1 MVKRA
6 HRSRA
11 RPVSTLRPTHLTRNP
26 IWRFVSSDVPD
37 ETWVSPISGR
47 RTSSLVGKVVRTN
60 VVFADGT
67 ECWALF
73 GNVDPTNAELTEHFL
88 ALSLYLNG
96 KWFHLARYHD
106 VDVKT
111 RGPRAL
117 AAALERRT
125 SKVFPIRYDL
135 RPFVRGDFPAL
146 LGVVRQHPRRRLTR
160 AQIIAQTKAQAP
172 RPKDE
177 RRRAQSCLSAP
188 IGSIHAARSA
198 GTSAAQRHAATIQSR
213 PPT

>member
-11 RPVSTLRPTHLTRNP
+11 KPVSTLRPTHLTRNP
-26 IWRFVSSDVPD
+26 ISRFVSPDVPD

-47 RTSSLVGKVVRTN
+47 RTSSLVGKVVGTN

-73 GNVDPTNAELTEHFL
+73 GNVDPTNAERTEHFL

-117 AAALERRT
+117 AAALERHT
-125 SKVFPIRYDL
+125 SKVFPIRYDW
-135 RPFVRGDFPAL
+135 RPFLRGDFPAL
-146 LGVVRQHPRRRLTR
+146 LGVVRQHPRKRLTR
-160 AQIIAQTKAQAP
+160 AQVIALAV
-172 RPKDE
+172 
-177 RRRAQSCLSAP
+177 SAP
-188 IGSIHAARSA
+188 TRTKDQGRTKDQSTDQGPSTKTQGRATPRSVLPERA
-198 GTSAAQRHAATIQSR
+198 DRIDPGGA
-213 PPT
+213 